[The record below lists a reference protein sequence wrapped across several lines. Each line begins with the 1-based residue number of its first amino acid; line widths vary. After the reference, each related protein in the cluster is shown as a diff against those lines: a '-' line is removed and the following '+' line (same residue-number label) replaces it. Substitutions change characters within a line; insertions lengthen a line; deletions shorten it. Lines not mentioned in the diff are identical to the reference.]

1 MVSGENLIE
10 RGDCPPCPSWGVK
23 GDINKASEML
33 RVGKAALAAAEAPVE
48 AAVSAYLGRLP
59 SLWLLIDDEPG
70 PGSLRGPIERN
81 AIALTSGL
89 QEPVIDQPSPSWL
102 GLYSGRDKVR
112 RSGLW
117 NQRHVDEKYVPNF
130 LDVLEAAIERNAII
144 AL

>member
-1 MVSGENLIE
+1 M
-10 RGDCPPCPSWGVK
+10 K
-23 GDINKASEML
+23 GDIKKAAEVL
-33 RVGKAALAAAEAPVE
+33 RVEKAALAAAEAPVE
-48 AAVSAYLGRLP
+48 AAISVYLGRLP
-59 SLWLLIDDEPG
+59 FLWLSIDDEPG

-81 AIALTSGL
+81 VIALTSGL

>member
-102 GLYSGRDKVR
+102 GLFRAGTRFGALACR
-112 RSGLW
+112 TNGLW
-117 NQRHVDEKYVPNF
+117 TRNTCLTF
-130 LDVLEAAIERNAII
+130 LTCWKRLSNATRS
-144 AL
+144 